1 MAVTPLST
9 PLKTEYKPLGLEA
22 FAQPLS
28 DMQAQFDT
36 AKENIESA
44 DFALARLSQD
54 DTRAKDLLKE
64 IEQKRDDLANN
75 LISTGNYRQATSKL
89 RELNK
94 VYNKDTETNAI
105 KGNYE
110 AYKEAV
116 KKEKERVDKGD
127 ITQKD
132 FDVWDFR
139 VKHSFKGTDYKKDDD
154 TYTSINVHP
163 RMKNMEKELREES
176 LKLAGMAPEQ
186 IEEWVNTN
194 QVDAFT
200 KERIQTLI
208 KTRDL
213 EQVAGEIERFLRTS
227 DQYKDWVNEDA
238 DYKWYYNDN
247 TDPEF
252 KEKFVDAKLTQYDDK
267 IAYWRQYLGNPDAA
281 ETAQKQ
287 IANLQAEKEKTLYDA
302 NVAANNGTFDKFAKG
317 LFFDEA
323 NGRFGTTAHTASDI
337 VNMMS
342 KTHTFTDQQDATG
355 KAKADEAIKLL
366 KEIDIATNL
375 TGITSDKTKII
386 SGTSTATTD
395 ENIAHN
401 NAVNAFEQIKNT
413 PADSIP
419 ELSVYDPKTA
429 PLSPASKVVVESLLD
444 TSKDLFVTLN
454 RMGDFSKGI
463 ADQEAKITLKKEELA
478 KANNTEEKAKLSEEL
493 NLLYQ
498 DKEEKRIALTDDTR
512 TLDNILD
519 AEMNADYITPEL
531 RELYETLYTSDPAKF
546 LRALRAHTDDYLEAA
561 YMDGLTGTEGEFQ
574 KLRMLTEGGP
584 NIKRA
589 ASGREPYTT
598 KEDAF
603 TKLANNVMQAYKWNL
618 SVQATSAVGEE
629 VIMTKGFDT
638 FAKGSSE
645 EIKKYVLENQRGA
658 SDVKK
663 VNFNVLTGE
672 SKETGENEFSLANYN
687 AEPHYDGV
695 DKNGDVILRYVR
707 KEDLDPNTQTGK
719 EAVAKWLISGQG
731 RSEASLKTTPPTK
744 EEIAAFN
751 KANPQDLYI
760 SVKGRSN
767 NITNNVEANYIDI
780 GQAATAYNDMRSI
793 TKNLKNF
800 APIHMMQDAGRRES
814 YLKMAARLDDAI
826 QNDHKYTEI
835 IQAPAAWNHND
846 DGSFSA
852 FQIVYKVID
861 KQVVAQVNKGTM
873 NREGKTSWE
882 GVSTYNLNTIGNNIP
897 SALVSMDL
905 IYGTGREQDLVEGW
919 DGTMYVPAFDSPGI
933 VKELATGGTYNGTY
947 NANNRK

>member
-36 AKENIESA
+36 AKESIESA

-132 FDVWDFR
+132 FDVWDFK
-139 VKHSFKGTDYKKDDD
+139 VKNSFKGTDYKKDDD

-176 LKLAGMAPEQ
+176 LKLAGMAEEQ
-186 IEEWVNTN
+186 IEEWVTTN

-200 KERIQTLI
+200 KERIQTLL
-208 KTRDL
+208 KVRDR

-252 KEKFVDAKLTQYDDK
+252 KEKFVNAKINQYDDK
-267 IAYWRQYLGNPDAA
+267 IAYWEQFLDDPNAA
-281 ETAQKQ
+281 QTAQKQ
-287 IANLQAEKEKTLYDA
+287 IANLQGEKEKTLNDA
-302 NVAANNGTFDKFAKG
+302 NAAINNGTFDKFSKG

-323 NGRFGTTAHTASDI
+323 NGRFGTTSYAASDI
-337 VNMMS
+337 RDMKS
-342 KTHTFTDQQDATG
+342 KTYTFTDQVDTAGQ
-355 KAKADEAIKLL
+355 AKANDALKLL
-366 KEIDIATNL
+366 KEIDIATNI

-413 PADSIP
+413 PTDSIP
-419 ELSVYDPKTA
+419 DIKNYKADYIA
-429 PLSPASKVVVESLLD
+429 PEQQPEFNEVKN
-444 TSKDLFVTLN
+444 TSKDLFVTLG
-454 RMGDFSKGI
+454 RMREFNKGI
-463 ADQEAKITLKKEELA
+463 GEKENEITLKKEELV
-478 KANNTEEKAKLSEEL
+478 KANSTEEKAKLSAEL
-493 NLLYQ
+493 DLLYQ

-519 AEMNADYITPEL
+519 AEINADYITPEL
-531 RELYETLYTSDPAKF
+531 RKLYEKEYSTDPAKF
-546 LRALRAHTDDYLEAA
+546 LETLRAHANDYLKVGSEVQRVDEEGRRQRIQEFEVANNVSLTAEQKDAMFPRTMPDVKAPTKDA
-561 YMDGLTGTEGEFQ
+561 YTQ
-574 KLRMLTEGGP
+574 
-584 NIKRA
+584 
-589 ASGREPYTT
+589 
-598 KEDAF
+598 
-603 TKLANNVMQAYKWNL
+603 LANNVMKAYKWNL

-638 FAKGSSE
+638 FAGGASE
-645 EIKKYVLENQRGA
+645 EIKQYVLQNQRGA

-663 VNFNVLTGE
+663 VNFNILTGE
-672 SKETGENEFSLANYN
+672 SKETGENEFTLANYN
-687 AEPHYDGV
+687 TEPHYDGV
-695 DKNGDVILRYVR
+695 DRDGNVILRYVR
-707 KEDLDPNTQTGK
+707 QEQFDPNTQTGK

-780 GQAATAYNDMRSI
+780 GEAATAYNDMRSI

-800 APIHMMQDAGRRES
+800 APIHMVQNAGRREA
-814 YLKMAARLDDAI
+814 YLKMAARLDDAVK
-826 QNDHKYTEI
+826 NDHKYTEI
-835 IQAPAAWNHND
+835 IQAPAAWHQND
-846 DGSFSA
+846 NGTYNA
-852 FQIVYKVID
+852 FQVVYKVVDREI
-861 KQVVAQVNKGTM
+861 VAQVNKGTM
-873 NREGKTSWE
+873 NRDGKTSWE
-882 GVSTYNLNTIGNNIP
+882 DVGSYNLNTIGNNIP

-905 IYGTGREQDLVEGW
+905 IYGTGREEDLVEGW
-919 DGTMYVPAFDSPGI
+919 DGSMYVPAFDSPGI
-933 VKELATGGTYNGTY
+933 VKELSQHAGG
-947 NANNRK
+947 KF

>member
-132 FDVWDFR
+132 FDVWDFK
-139 VKHSFKGTDYKKDDD
+139 VKNSFKGTDYKKDDD

-200 KERIQTLI
+200 KERIQTLL
-208 KTRDL
+208 KVRDRD
-213 EQVAGEIERFLRTS
+213 QVAGEIERFLRTS

-267 IAYWRQYLGNPDAA
+267 IAYWNQFLGNSETA

-302 NVAANNGTFDKFAKG
+302 NVAANNSTFDKFAKG

-323 NGRFGTTAHTASDI
+323 NGRFGTTAYAASDI
-337 VNMMS
+337 VDMRS
-342 KTHTFTDQQDATG
+342 KTYTITDQQDATG

-413 PADSIP
+413 PVDSIP
-419 ELSVYDPKTA
+419 DIQNYKGDYIVPEQRKEFNEVK
-429 PLSPASKVVVESLLD
+429 D

-463 ADQEAKITLKKEELA
+463 ADKEAEITLKKEELA
-478 KANNTEEKAKLSEEL
+478 KASNTEEKTKLSEEL

-498 DKEEKRIALTDDTR
+498 DKEEKRIAFTDDTR

-531 RELYETLYTSDPAKF
+531 RGLYEELYASNPAKF
-546 LRALRAHTDDYLEAA
+546 FETLRAHTNNYLK
-561 YMDGLTGTEGEFQ
+561 TGSEIQRVDEEGRRQRIQEFEVANNVS
-574 KLRMLTEGGP
+574 LTEEQKNSMFP
-584 NIKRA
+584 KTMPDVKA
-589 ASGREPYTT
+589 PTKDAYTQ
-598 KEDAF
+598 
-603 TKLANNVMQAYKWNL
+603 LANNVMKAYKWNL

-629 VIMTKGFDT
+629 VIMTTGFDN
-638 FAKGSSE
+638 FARGASK
-645 EIKKYVLENQRGA
+645 EIKQYVLENQRGA

-672 SKETGENEFSLANYN
+672 SKETGENEFTLANYN
-687 AEPHYDGV
+687 AEPHYNGV
-695 DKNGDVILRYVR
+695 DKDGNVILRYVR
-707 KEDLDPNTQTGK
+707 QEQFDPNTQTGK

-731 RSEASLKTTPPTK
+731 RSEASLETTPPTK

-800 APIHMMQDAGRRES
+800 APIHMMQDAGRREA
-814 YLKMAARLDDAI
+814 YLKMAARLDDAV

-882 GVSTYNLNTIGNNIP
+882 DVSSFNLNTIGNNIP

-933 VKELATGGTYNGTY
+933 VKELSQ
-947 NANNRK
+947 NARGNY

>member
-110 AYKEAV
+110 AYKEAA

-132 FDVWDFR
+132 FDVWDFK

-176 LKLAGMAPEQ
+176 LKIAGMAEKQ

-252 KEKFVDAKLTQYDDK
+252 KDKFVEAKLTQYDDK
-267 IAYWRQYLGNPDAA
+267 IAYWNQYLGNPDAA

-342 KTHTFTDQQDATG
+342 KTQTFT
-355 KAKADEAIKLL
+355 
-366 KEIDIATNL
+366 
-375 TGITSDKTKII
+375 
-386 SGTSTATTD
+386 
-395 ENIAHN
+395 
-401 NAVNAFEQIKNT
+401 EQ
-413 PADSIP
+413 
-419 ELSVYDPKTA
+419 
-429 PLSPASKVVVESLLD
+429 
-444 TSKDLFVTLN
+444 KD
-454 RMGDFSKGI
+454 
-463 ADQEAKITLKKEELA
+463 
-478 KANNTEEKAKLSEEL
+478 
-493 NLLYQ
+493 
-498 DKEEKRIALTDDTR
+498 
-512 TLDNILD
+512 
-519 AEMNADYITPEL
+519 
-531 RELYETLYTSDPAKF
+531 
-546 LRALRAHTDDYLEAA
+546 
-561 YMDGLTGTEGEFQ
+561 
-574 KLRMLTEGGP
+574 
-584 NIKRA
+584 
-589 ASGREPYTT
+589 ASGFP
-598 KEDAF
+598 
-603 TKLANNVMQAYKWNL
+603 
-618 SVQATSAVGEE
+618 
-629 VIMTKGFDT
+629 
-638 FAKGSSE
+638 
-645 EIKKYVLENQRGA
+645 KY
-658 SDVKK
+658 
-663 VNFNVLTGE
+663 
-672 SKETGENEFSLANYN
+672 
-687 AEPHYDGV
+687 
-695 DKNGDVILRYVR
+695 
-707 KEDLDPNTQTGK
+707 
-719 EAVAKWLISGQG
+719 W
-731 RSEASLKTTPPTK
+731 
-744 EEIAAFN
+744 
-751 KANPQDLYI
+751 
-760 SVKGRSN
+760 
-767 NITNNVEANYIDI
+767 
-780 GQAATAYNDMRSI
+780 
-793 TKNLKNF
+793 
-800 APIHMMQDAGRRES
+800 
-814 YLKMAARLDDAI
+814 
-826 QNDHKYTEI
+826 
-835 IQAPAAWNHND
+835 
-846 DGSFSA
+846 
-852 FQIVYKVID
+852 FQ
-861 KQVVAQVNKGTM
+861 
-873 NREGKTSWE
+873 
-882 GVSTYNLNTIGNNIP
+882 
-897 SALVSMDL
+897 
-905 IYGTGREQDLVEGW
+905 
-919 DGTMYVPAFDSPGI
+919 
-933 VKELATGGTYNGTY
+933 
-947 NANNRK
+947 

>member
-44 DFALARLSQD
+44 DFALSRLSQD
-54 DTRAKDLLKE
+54 DPRAKDLIKE

-94 VYNKDTETNAI
+94 VYNKDTETAAI

-110 AYKEAV
+110 TYKEAV

-132 FDVWDFR
+132 FDLWDFR

-200 KERIQTLI
+200 KERIQTLL
-208 KTRDL
+208 KVRDL
-213 EQVAGEIERFLRTS
+213 EQVAGEIERFLKTS

-238 DYKWYYNDN
+238 DDKWYYNTN
-247 TDPEF
+247 TDPEY
-252 KEKFVDAKLTQYDDK
+252 KEKFVTEKINQYDDK
-267 IAYWRQYLGNPDAA
+267 IAYWQKYLKDPAL
-281 ETAQKQ
+281 AQRAQGQ
-287 IANLQAEKEKTLYDA
+287 IENLTAEKEGIID
-302 NVAANNGTFDKFAKG
+302 AANTAANTGTFDKFAKG
-317 LFFDEA
+317 VFFDEA
-323 NGRFGTTAHTASDI
+323 NSRFGTTAYTASDI
-337 VNMMS
+337 VNMKS
-342 KTHTFTDQQDATG
+342 QTYTITDQQDASG

-413 PADSIP
+413 PVDSIP
-419 ELSVYDPKTA
+419 DIQNYKGDYIVPEQRGEFNEVK
-429 PLSPASKVVVESLLD
+429 D
-444 TSKDLFVTLN
+444 TSKDLYVTLN

-478 KANNTEEKAKLSEEL
+478 KANNTEEKTKLSEEL

-531 RELYETLYTSDPAKF
+531 RGLYEELYASNPAKF
-546 LRALRAHTDDYLEAA
+546 FETLRAHTNNYLK
-561 YMDGLTGTEGEFQ
+561 TGSEIQRVDEEGRRQRIQEFEVANNVS
-574 KLRMLTEGGP
+574 LTEEQKNTMFP
-584 NIKRA
+584 KTMPDVKA
-589 ASGREPYTT
+589 PTKDAYTQ
-598 KEDAF
+598 
-603 TKLANNVMQAYKWNL
+603 LANNVMKAYKWNL

-629 VIMTKGFDT
+629 VIMTKGFDV

-695 DKNGDVILRYVR
+695 DKEGNVILRYVR
-707 KEDLDPNTQTGK
+707 QEQFDPNTQTGK

-800 APIHMMQDAGRRES
+800 APIHMMQDAGRREA

-835 IQAPAAWNHND
+835 IQAPAAWNKND
-846 DGSFSA
+846 DGSYSA

-861 KQVVAQVNKGTM
+861 KQVVA
-873 NREGKTSWE
+873 
-882 GVSTYNLNTIGNNIP
+882 L
-897 SALVSMDL
+897 
-905 IYGTGREQDLVEGW
+905 
-919 DGTMYVPAFDSPGI
+919 
-933 VKELATGGTYNGTY
+933 
-947 NANNRK
+947 

>member
-36 AKENIESA
+36 AKESIESA

-132 FDVWDFR
+132 FDVWDFK
-139 VKHSFKGTDYKKDDD
+139 VKNSFKGTDYKKDDD

-200 KERIQTLI
+200 KERIQTLL
-208 KTRDL
+208 KVRDRD
-213 EQVAGEIERFLRTS
+213 QVAGEIERFLRTS

-252 KEKFVDAKLTQYDDK
+252 KEKFVNAKINQYDDK
-267 IAYWRQYLGNPDAA
+267 IAYWEQFLDDPNAA
-281 ETAQKQ
+281 QTAQKQ
-287 IANLQAEKEKTLYDA
+287 IASLQAEKEKTANDA
-302 NVAANNGTFDKFAKG
+302 NAAANNGTFDKFSKG

-323 NGRFGTTAHTASDI
+323 NGRFGTTSYAASDI
-337 VNMMS
+337 VDMRS
-342 KTHTFTDQQDATG
+342 KTYTITDQVDTAGQTKANDAL
-355 KAKADEAIKLL
+355 KLL
-366 KEIDIATNL
+366 KEIDIATNI

-413 PADSIP
+413 PAESIP
-419 ELSVYDPKTA
+419 DLSVYDAETA
-429 PLSPASKVVVESLLD
+429 PLSPASKVVVGSLLD
-444 TSKDLFVTLN
+444 TSKDLYVTLN
-454 RMGDFSKGI
+454 RMNDFSKGI
-463 ADQEAKITLKKEELA
+463 EDKSDEITLKKEELA
-478 KANNTEEKAKLSEEL
+478 KANSTEEKAKLSAEL
-493 NLLYQ
+493 DVLYQ

-531 RELYETLYTSDPAKF
+531 RKLYEEQYSTDPAQF
-546 LRALRAHTDDYLEAA
+546 FRTLRAHTDDYLEAA
-561 YMDGLTGTEGEFQ
+561 YIDGLTGTDGELQ

-584 NIKRA
+584 NIQRA
-589 ASGREPYTT
+589 ASGRAPYTT
-598 KEDAF
+598 KENAF
-603 TKLANNVMQAYKWNL
+603 TQLANNVMKAYKWNL

-629 VIMTKGFDT
+629 VIMTKGFDN
-638 FAKGSSE
+638 FARGASE
-645 EIKKYVLENQRGA
+645 EIKQYVLQNQRGA

-663 VNFNVLTGE
+663 VNFNILTGE
-672 SKETGENEFSLANYN
+672 SKETGENEFTLANYN
-687 AEPHYDGV
+687 TEPHYDGV
-695 DKNGDVILRYVR
+695 DKDGNIILRYVR
-707 KEDLDPNTQTGK
+707 QEQFDPNTQTGK

-800 APIHMMQDAGRRES
+800 APIHMVQNAGRREA
-814 YLKMAARLDDAI
+814 YLKMAARLDDAVK
-826 QNDHKYTEI
+826 NDHKYTEI
-835 IQAPAAWNHND
+835 IQAPAAWHQND
-846 DGSFSA
+846 NGTYNA
-852 FQIVYKVID
+852 FQVVYKVVDREI
-861 KQVVAQVNKGTM
+861 VAQVNKGTM
-873 NREGKTSWE
+873 NRDGKTSWE
-882 GVSTYNLNTIGNNIP
+882 AVSSYNLNTIGNNIP

-905 IYGTGREQDLVEGW
+905 IYGTGREEDLVEGW
-919 DGTMYVPAFDSPGI
+919 DGSMYVPAFDSPGI
-933 VKELATGGTYNGTY
+933 VKELSQHAGG
-947 NANNRK
+947 KF

>member
-36 AKENIESA
+36 AKESIESA
-44 DFALARLSQD
+44 DFTLARLSQD

-89 RELNK
+89 REINK

-132 FDVWDFR
+132 FDVWDFK

-176 LKLAGMAPEQ
+176 LKLAGMSVEQ

-200 KERIQTLI
+200 KERIQTLL
-208 KTRDL
+208 KVRDRD
-213 EQVAGEIERFLRTS
+213 QVAGEIERFLRTS

-252 KEKFVDAKLTQYDDK
+252 KEKFVNAKINQYDDK
-267 IAYWRQYLGNPDAA
+267 IAYWEQFLDDPNAA
-281 ETAQKQ
+281 QTAQKQ
-287 IANLQAEKEKTLYDA
+287 IASLQAEKEKTANDA
-302 NVAANNGTFDKFAKG
+302 NAAANNGTFDKFSKG

-323 NGRFGTTAHTASDI
+323 NGRFGTTSYAASDI
-337 VNMMS
+337 VDMKS
-342 KTHTFTDQQDATG
+342 KTYTITDQVDTAGQTKANDAL
-355 KAKADEAIKLL
+355 KLL
-366 KEIDIATNL
+366 KEIDIATNI

-413 PADSIP
+413 PADSVP
-419 ELSVYDPKTA
+419 DLSVYDAETA
-429 PLSPASKVVVESLLD
+429 PLNPASKVVVGSLLN
-444 TSKDLFVTLN
+444 TSKDLYVTLN

-463 ADQEAKITLKKEELA
+463 EDKSAEITLKKEELA
-478 KANNTEEKAKLSEEL
+478 KANSTEEKAKLSAEL
-493 NLLYQ
+493 DLLYQ

-531 RELYETLYTSDPAKF
+531 RKLYEEQYSTDPAQF
-546 LRALRAHTDDYLEAA
+546 LRTLRAHTDDYLEAA
-561 YMDGLTGTEGEFQ
+561 YIEGLTGTEGEFQ
-574 KLRMLTEGGP
+574 KLRMLTEGGT

-598 KEDAF
+598 KENAF
-603 TKLANNVMQAYKWNL
+603 TQLANNVMKAYKWNL

-638 FAKGSSE
+638 FARGASE
-645 EIKKYVLENQRGA
+645 EIKQYVLQNQRGA

-663 VNFNVLTGE
+663 VNFNILTGE
-672 SKETGENEFSLANYN
+672 SKETGENEFTLANYN
-687 AEPHYDGV
+687 TEPHYDGV
-695 DKNGDVILRYVR
+695 DKDGNVILRYVR
-707 KEDLDPNTQTGK
+707 QEQFDPNTQTGK

-767 NITNNVEANYIDI
+767 NITNNVESNYIDI
-780 GQAATAYNDMRSI
+780 GEAATAYNDMRSI

-800 APIHMMQDAGRRES
+800 APIHMVQNAGRREA
-814 YLKMAARLDDAI
+814 YLKMAARLDDAVK
-826 QNDHKYTEI
+826 NDHKYTEI
-835 IQAPAAWNHND
+835 IQAPAAWHQND
-846 DGSFSA
+846 NGTYNA
-852 FQIVYKVID
+852 FQVVYKVVDREI
-861 KQVVAQVNKGTM
+861 VAQVNKGTM
-873 NREGKTSWE
+873 NRDGKTNWE
-882 GVSTYNLNTIGNNIP
+882 AVSSYNLNTIGNNIP

-905 IYGTGREQDLVEGW
+905 IYGTGREEDLVEGW
-919 DGTMYVPAFDSPGI
+919 DGSMYVPAFDSPGI
-933 VKELATGGTYNGTY
+933 VKELSQHAGG
-947 NANNRK
+947 KF